1 MVCRCHWVFMFL
13 YFHFQVAVKRLSETL
28 VLLRHQ
34 IIQTT
39 ILCLW
44 IACMLF
50 ASPTA
55 VLSHL
60 PSHTLTWSP
69 QKVRVKWHFFVFV
82 SYTTDI
88 EQKNTFKSL
97 YILRQFFSQLVLSR
111 FYFACFSW
119 KILSGFIV
127 AHSGCVYDH
136 IEVFD
141 GSASTASSLGK
152 FCGNTKPA
160 LIRSTSN
167 ELLLKFHSD
176 QSIARPGFV
185 ASYTAESP
193 GKSE

>member
-55 VLSHL
+55 VLSHSL
-60 PSHTLTWSP
+60 SHTLTWSP

-82 SYTTDI
+82 FYTTGI
-88 EQKNTFKSL
+88 ERKIRSRV
-97 YILRQFFSQLVLSR
+97 YIFWDSVFFSVGPLT
-111 FYFACFSW
+111 
-119 KILSGFIV
+119 ILF
-127 AHSGCVYDH
+127 CLL
-136 IEVFD
+136 
-141 GSASTASSLGK
+141 LGK
-152 FCGNTKPA
+152 NSLWFYCSSFRMRLRPHWSFWRFGVN
-160 LIRSTSN
+160 R
-167 ELLLKFHSD
+167 F
-176 QSIARPGFV
+176 QSW
-185 ASYTAESP
+185 
-193 GKSE
+193 